1 MMKTPTFSEMT
12 KRIEEIAS
20 VLEKGDVSLEDSL
33 KLFEEASGLIAKCN
47 KALNNAK
54 MKINDISTLDDG
66 DKNE

>member
-1 MMKTPTFSEMT
+1 MKTPTFSEMT

-54 MKINDISTLDDG
+54 MKINDISILDDG

>member
-1 MMKTPTFSEMT
+1 MKTPTFSEMT

>member
-1 MMKTPTFSEMT
+1 MKTPTFSEMT

-54 MKINDISTLDDG
+54 MKINDINTLDDG